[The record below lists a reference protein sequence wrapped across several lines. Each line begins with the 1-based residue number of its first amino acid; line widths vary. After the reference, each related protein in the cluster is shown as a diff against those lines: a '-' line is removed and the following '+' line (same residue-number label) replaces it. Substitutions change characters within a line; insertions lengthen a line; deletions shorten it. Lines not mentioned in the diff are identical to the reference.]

1 MLCSYPLDRYSLSKQ
16 IDLTS
21 ADMMLTIK
29 SFYKK
34 SITVHDD
41 DASSYHRS
49 SEQLYISSS
58 DLK

>member
-16 IDLTS
+16 IDLIS
-21 ADMMLTIK
+21 IDMMLTIN

-41 DASSYHRS
+41 GTFIVIIVVVHNYYF
-49 SEQLYISSS
+49 YI
-58 DLK
+58 